1 MRIAHVVWSLST
13 GGIETMLVD
22 IANEQVKSCEVRI
35 YVIND
40 YYDKCLLN
48 SIDEKVKICLLNRKP
63 GSGNVLSLLMLN
75 LQLMIYRPSVIHCHQ
90 ANLAKVIW
98 VPFKKVL
105 TIHNTH
111 SNPICFGKYDKLFCI
126 SKAVKE
132 HTALQ
137 GFPDGV
143 LIYNGIH
150 TEKIIPKRDF
160 ALSPGHVRRFVC
172 IGRLHPDKG
181 QWLIIEAFNILVNQH
196 NQSGF
201 TIDIIGDGEERPVL
215 EKLTSQYGLNGFIHF
230 LGRRPR
236 SWIYP
241 HLKDYDLFILP
252 SISEGFGLTVAEA
265 CAAKVPVLTCDLP
278 GPMEV
283 IDGGRLG
290 DRFKTGDAKSL
301 ADGIEKLMKSGEDIY
316 RIESAYEYVKAN
328 FDVSKTANSYLR
340 EYE

>member
-1 MRIAHVVWSLST
+1 
-13 GGIETMLVD
+13 MLVD

-40 YYDKCLLN
+40 YYDKCLL
-48 SIDEKVKICLLNRKP
+48 SSLDEKVKICLLNRKP
-63 GSGNVLSLLMLN
+63 GSKDVLSLMKLNML
-75 LQLMIYRPSVIHCHQ
+75 LVMYQPGVVHCHQ
-90 ANLAKVIW
+90 ANLANVIRL
-98 VPFKKVL
+98 PFKKVL

-111 SNPICFGKYDKLFCI
+111 SNPRYFGKYEKLFCI

-132 HTALQ
+132 HTAEQ

-201 TIDIIGDGEERPVL
+201 TIDIIGDGEERPAL

-290 DRFKTGDAKSL
+290 MTFKAGDANDL
-301 ADGIEKLMKSGEDIY
+301 AHAIEKLLNNDEDLC
-316 RIESAYEYVKAN
+316 RIESAYEYVKKN
-328 FDVSKTANSYLR
+328 FDVTMTAKKYVDKYYSIK
-340 EYE
+340 